1 MIEPLLRRLVQHER
15 RKTIVIVV
23 TILTGLLVVLPA
35 ADEYNAARGRV
46 NAAKGQLLEI
56 RSQAN
61 DLPHFQKLFQVKA
74 ADLKQLESQA
84 VSESVAER
92 LQNEL
97 VEMVRQ
103 SGCTMRLIRPGDP
116 LRRDWTTKDHAV
128 RSLNVT
134 DRGENTPVPVGNE
147 TDFAVGDGIDAQRV
161 GIPGAHPSPEAVH
174 PQPADLAEKGGRRG
188 QHGDPGYGPRAVQS
202 DQEAGNLSRRLSL
215 PLARWGP

>member
-1 MIEPLLRRLVQHER
+1 MIEPLLRRLIQHER
-15 RKTIVIVV
+15 RKSIVIIV

-56 RSQAN
+56 QSQAN
-61 DLPHFQKLFQVKA
+61 DLPHFQKLFQVKSS
-74 ADLKQLESQA
+74 DLQKLESKV

-128 RSLNVT
+128 RGLNVT
-134 DRGENTPVPVGNE
+134 DRGESTPYQLE
-147 TDFAVGDGIDAQRV
+147 TRQI
-161 GIPGAHPSPEAVH
+161 S
-174 PQPADLAEKGGRRG
+174 
-188 QHGDPGYGPRAVQS
+188 
-202 DQEAGNLSRRLSL
+202 LSVTGSMPNVLEF
-215 PLARWGP
+215 LARIHRLDRFIHSRQISLKRADVGGNTAILDMDLVLFNLIKKPVT

>member
-15 RKTIVIVV
+15 RKSIVIVV

-56 RSQAN
+56 QSQAN

-74 ADLKQLESQA
+74 ADLKKLESQA

-134 DRGENTPVPVGNE
+134 DRGENTPYQLETRQISLSVTGSMPNVLEFLAHIHRLEQFIHSRQISLKRADEGGNTAILDMDLVLFNLIKKPV
-147 TDFAVGDGIDAQRV
+147 T
-161 GIPGAHPSPEAVH
+161 
-174 PQPADLAEKGGRRG
+174 
-188 QHGDPGYGPRAVQS
+188 
-202 DQEAGNLSRRLSL
+202 
-215 PLARWGP
+215 